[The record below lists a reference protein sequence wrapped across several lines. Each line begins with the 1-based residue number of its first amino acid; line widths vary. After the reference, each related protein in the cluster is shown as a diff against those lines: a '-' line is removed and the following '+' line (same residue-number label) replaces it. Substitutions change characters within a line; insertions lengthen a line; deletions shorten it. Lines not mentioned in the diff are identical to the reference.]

1 MFKTQLS
8 REPTNGIGICGSD
21 DKRNTALRRS
31 GVDTLVVTG
40 AETDVCVLATVLGA
54 IDLGYRT
61 VVVTDALGSS
71 SDESHDALM
80 GLYHERFSQQVET
93 ADSAEI
99 LAAWR

>member
-1 MFKTQLS
+1 MGQGL
-8 REPTNGIGICGSD
+8 RDAIPE
-21 DKRNTALRRS
+21 TAVHLC
-31 GVDTLVVTG
+31 VDMQ
-40 AETDVCVLATVLGA
+40 
-54 IDLGYRT
+54 RMS
-61 VVVTDALGSS
+61 SS